1 MFCTQKQML
10 KRLVLQDAI
19 NSITERIIFVF
30 SLSIQNIRIYLY
42 TYTFAYIKPKVYSF
56 FHVQE
61 GLVLMYEPQND
72 IVFLHSK
79 VCSSNISM
87 GWSECISSG
96 WFIRLV
102 FSVEQQPATIVGAG
116 WGRSYIIPSL
126 PKVTFTL
133 YNTFY
138 ATSYTYEML
147 GPVWEKPLYVLFVCR
162 KWLWMDFNIPL
173 VVQHYVCSWS
183 SWSSC
188 SSR

>member
-1 MFCTQKQML
+1 ML

-79 VCSSNISM
+79 VWSSNISV

-133 YNTFY
+133 YNTCY
-138 ATSYTYEML
+138 ATPCIRCWALS
-147 GPVWEKPLYVLFVCR
+147 EKSLYMFFLFVENGCG
-162 KWLWMDFNIPL
+162 WTLTSPLFFSTMFVHGHHGHHVHHGNHGSLW
-173 VVQHYVCSWS
+173 
-183 SWSSC
+183 
-188 SSR
+188 